1 MKKLITLFALI
12 GFGFSVNA
20 LAVPKIQTWTSDAG
34 AKVMFVPA
42 DSLPMVDV
50 RVVFDAGGARDGDL
64 PGLAAFTNALLTEGA
79 GELDAAAFA
88 ENIESR
94 GIQIGSDSLRD
105 MAWLTLRSLTEPE
118 VLSVGLAR
126 LSESLAKPRFD
137 QDAIERIRDQMHAVL
152 RQQEQ
157 SPSDIAS
164 REFYATLFAGH
175 PYGVPTEGTQAS
187 VDKINLDAIKAFH
200 EKYYVAK
207 NAVISIVGAQT
218 REQAEQIANQVTRDL
233 PQGEKAP
240 LIAMPTQIKPVD
252 KKIDYDSSQ
261 SHVYLGMLGMSRHDP
276 DYIPLYVGNQVLGG
290 GSLVSLLGEEVR
302 NKRGLSYSV
311 YSYFSASRQP
321 GPFVMVAQTK
331 NTQVKEAADV
341 MKQTLSKFANE
352 SLTEELLKDAKQN
365 IVFGFP
371 MQIANNSKMVGY
383 ISMIG
388 FYDMPIDW
396 LERLPRLVN
405 EVTLDEVKDAFNR
418 RVKVENLSTVVVGG

>member
-1 MKKLITLFALI
+1 MKKLITLFVLI
-12 GFGFSVNA
+12 GLGFSVNA

-64 PGLAAFTNALLTEGA
+64 PGLATFTNALLTEGA
-79 GELDAAAFA
+79 GEFDAAAFA

-105 MAWLTLRSLTEPE
+105 MAWLNLRSLTEPE

-126 LSESLAKPRFD
+126 LSEALAKPRFD

-175 PYGVPTEGTQAS
+175 PYGVPTEGTKAS
-187 VDKINLDAIKAFH
+187 VDKINLDAINAFH
-200 EKYYVAK
+200 KKYYVAK

>member
-1 MKKLITLFALI
+1 MKKLITLFVLI
-12 GFGFSVNA
+12 GLGFSVNA

-64 PGLAAFTNALLTEGA
+64 PGLATFTNALLTEGA

-94 GIQIGSDSLRD
+94 GIQIGSSSLRD
-105 MAWLTLRSLTEPE
+105 MAWLTLRSLTDPE
-118 VLSVGLAR
+118 VLSVGLTR
-126 LSESLAKPRFD
+126 LSEALAQPRFD
-137 QDAIERIRDQMHAVL
+137 QDAIDRIRDQMHAVL

-175 PYGVPTEGTQAS
+175 PYGVPTEGTKAS
-187 VDKINLDAIKAFH
+187 VDRINLVAIKAFH
-200 EKYYVAK
+200 KKYYVAK

-405 EVTLDEVKDAFNR
+405 EVTLDEVKDAFKR
-418 RVKVENLSTVVVGG
+418 RVKVENLSTVIVGG

>member
-12 GFGFSVNA
+12 GFAFSVNV
-20 LAVPKIQTWTSDAG
+20 LAVPQIQTWTSATG

-64 PGLAAFTNALLTEGA
+64 PGLATLTNALLTEGA

-94 GIQIGSDSLRD
+94 GIQIGNDSLRD
-105 MAWLTLRSLTEPE
+105 MAWLTLRSLTEPN
-118 VLSVGLAR
+118 VLSVGLTR
-126 LSESLAKPRFD
+126 LSEALAKPRFD

-175 PYGVPTEGTQAS
+175 PYGVPTEGTKAS
-187 VDKINLDAIKAFH
+187 VDKIKLDAIKAFH
-200 EKYYVAK
+200 KKYYVAK

-240 LIAMPTQIKPVD
+240 LIAIPTQIKPVD

-311 YSYFSASRQP
+311 YSYFSASRQA

-341 MKQTLSKFANE
+341 MKQTLAKFANE

>member
-175 PYGVPTEGTQAS
+175 PYGVPTEGTKAS
-187 VDKINLDAIKAFH
+187 LDRINLVAIKAFH
-200 EKYYVAK
+200 KKYYVAK

>member
-1 MKKLITLFALI
+1 
-12 GFGFSVNA
+12 
-20 LAVPKIQTWTSDAG
+20 
-34 AKVMFVPA
+34 
-42 DSLPMVDV
+42 
-50 RVVFDAGGARDGDL
+50 
-64 PGLAAFTNALLTEGA
+64 
-79 GELDAAAFA
+79 
-88 ENIESR
+88 
-94 GIQIGSDSLRD
+94 
-105 MAWLTLRSLTEPE
+105 

-175 PYGVPTEGTQAS
+175 PYGVPTEGTKAS
-187 VDKINLDAIKAFH
+187 VDRINLVAIKAFH
-200 EKYYVAK
+200 KKYYVAK

-331 NTQVKEAADV
+331 NTQFKEAADV
-341 MKQTLSKFANE
+341 MKQTLSKFAND

>member
-1 MKKLITLFALI
+1 MKKLMNFFALI
-12 GFGFSVNA
+12 VFGFSANA
-20 LAVPKIQTWTSDAG
+20 LAVPKIQTWTSETG

-64 PGLAAFTNALLTEGA
+64 PGLATFTNALLTEGA

-94 GIQIGSDSLRD
+94 GIQIVSDSLRD
-105 MAWLTLRSLTEPE
+105 MAWLTLRSLTESD
-118 VLSVGLAR
+118 VLSVGLTR
-126 LSESLAKPRFD
+126 LSEALAKPRFD
-137 QDAIERIRDQMHAVL
+137 RDAIERIRDQMHAVL

-164 REFYATLFAGH
+164 REFYATVFAGH
-175 PYGVPTEGTQAS
+175 PYGVPTEGAKVS
-187 VDKINLDAIKAFH
+187 VDKINLDAIKAFYN
-200 EKYYVAK
+200 KYYVAK

-218 REQAEQIANQVTRDL
+218 REQAEQIANQVMRDL
-233 PQGEKAP
+233 PKGEKAS

-311 YSYFSASRQP
+311 YSYFSASRQS

-341 MKQTLSKFANE
+341 MKQTLATFANE

-396 LERLPRLVN
+396 LERFPRLVN

>member
-1 MKKLITLFALI
+1 MNKLMRLFALFTLAI
-12 GFGFSVNA
+12 SANVM
-20 LAVPKIQTWTSDAG
+20 AVPQIQTWTSATG

-64 PGLAAFTNALLTEGA
+64 PGLATFTNALLTEGA

-94 GIQIGSDSLRD
+94 GIQIGNDSLRD
-105 MAWLTLRSLTEPE
+105 MAWLTLRSLTDPE
-118 VLSVGLAR
+118 VLSVGLTR
-126 LSESLAKPRFD
+126 LSEALAKPRFD
-137 QDAIERIRDQMHAVL
+137 QDAIERIRDQMQAVL

-164 REFYATLFAGH
+164 REFYAALFAGH
-175 PYGVPTEGTQAS
+175 PYGVPTEGTKAS

-200 EKYYVAK
+200 KKYYVAK

-218 REQAEQIANQVTRDL
+218 RAQAEQIANQVTRDL
-233 PQGEKAP
+233 PQGEKAA
-240 LIAMPTQIKPVD
+240 LIAMPTQITPVN

-261 SHVYLGMLGMSRHDP
+261 SHVYLGMLGMARHDP

-331 NTQVKEAADV
+331 NTQVKEAAEV
-341 MKQTLSKFANE
+341 MKETLAKFANE

-396 LERLPRLVN
+396 LERLPRLVE

>member
-12 GFGFSVNA
+12 GFAFSANV
-20 LAVPKIQTWTSDAG
+20 LAVPKIQTWTSETG

-64 PGLAAFTNALLTEGA
+64 PGLATFTNALLTEGA

-94 GIQIGSDSLRD
+94 GIQIGNDSLRD
-105 MAWLTLRSLTEPE
+105 MAWLTLRSLTEPD
-118 VLSVGLAR
+118 VLSVGLTR
-126 LSESLAKPRFD
+126 LSEALAKPRFD

-175 PYGVPTEGTQAS
+175 PYGVPTEGTKAS

-200 EKYYVAK
+200 KKYYVAK

-240 LIAMPTQIKPVD
+240 LIAMPTQIN
-252 KKIDYDSSQ
+252 Q
-261 SHVYLGMLGMSRHDP
+261 SIKRLITTHLSRMCISVCWVCRDM
-276 DYIPLYVGNQVLGG
+276 ILITFLCT
-290 GSLVSLLGEEVR
+290 LVTR
-302 NKRGLSYSV
+302 C
-311 YSYFSASRQP
+311 
-321 GPFVMVAQTK
+321 
-331 NTQVKEAADV
+331 
-341 MKQTLSKFANE
+341 
-352 SLTEELLKDAKQN
+352 
-365 IVFGFP
+365 
-371 MQIANNSKMVGY
+371 
-383 ISMIG
+383 
-388 FYDMPIDW
+388 
-396 LERLPRLVN
+396 
-405 EVTLDEVKDAFNR
+405 
-418 RVKVENLSTVVVGG
+418 

>member
-64 PGLAAFTNALLTEGA
+64 PGLATFTNALLTEGA

-94 GIQIGSDSLRD
+94 GIQIGSSSLRD
-105 MAWLTLRSLTEPE
+105 MAWLTLRSLTDPE
-118 VLSVGLAR
+118 VLSVGLTR
-126 LSESLAKPRFD
+126 LSEALAQPRFD
-137 QDAIERIRDQMHAVL
+137 QDAIDRIRDQMHAVL

-175 PYGVPTEGTQAS
+175 PYGVPTEGTKAS
-187 VDKINLDAIKAFH
+187 VDRINLVAIKAFH
-200 EKYYVAK
+200 KKYYVAK

-331 NTQVKEAADV
+331 NTQVKEAAEV
-341 MKQTLSKFANE
+341 MKETLAKFANE

-405 EVTLDEVKDAFNR
+405 EVTLDEVRDAFKR
-418 RVKVENLSTVVVGG
+418 RVKVENLSTVIVGG

>member
-1 MKKLITLFALI
+1 MKNLMSLFVLIVFA
-12 GFGFSVNA
+12 FSANA
-20 LAVPKIQTWTSDAG
+20 LAVPHIQTWTSDTG

-64 PGLAAFTNALLTEGA
+64 PGLATFTNALLTEGA

-118 VLSVGLAR
+118 VLSVGLTR
-126 LSESLAKPRFD
+126 LSEALASPRFD

-175 PYGVPTEGTQAS
+175 PYGVPTEGTKAS
-187 VDKINLDAIKAFH
+187 LVKITLNAIKAFH
-200 EKYYVAK
+200 KKYYVAK

-218 REQAEQIANQVTRDL
+218 REQAERIANQVTRDL

-276 DYIPLYVGNQVLGG
+276 DYIPLYVGNKVLGG

-341 MKQTLSKFANE
+341 MKQTLAKFANE

>member
-12 GFGFSVNA
+12 GFAFSANV
-20 LAVPKIQTWTSDAG
+20 LAVPKIQTWTSDTG

-42 DSLPMVDV
+42 DSLPMIDV

-64 PGLAAFTNALLTEGA
+64 PGLATFTNALLTEGA

-175 PYGVPTEGTQAS
+175 PYGVPTEGTKAS
-187 VDKINLDAIKAFH
+187 VDRINLVAIKAFH
-200 EKYYVAK
+200 KKYYVAK

>member
-64 PGLAAFTNALLTEGA
+64 PGLATFTNALLTEGA

-175 PYGVPTEGTQAS
+175 PYGVPTEGTKAS
-187 VDKINLDAIKAFH
+187 VDRINLVAIKAFH
-200 EKYYVAK
+200 KNYYVAK

-331 NTQVKEAADV
+331 NTQVKEAAEV
-341 MKQTLSKFANE
+341 MKETLAKFANE

-405 EVTLDEVKDAFNR
+405 EVTLDEVKDAFKR
-418 RVKVENLSTVVVGG
+418 RVKVENLSTVIVGG

>member
-1 MKKLITLFALI
+1 MKKLMSLFVLI
-12 GFGFSVNA
+12 VFAFSANA
-20 LAVPKIQTWTSDAG
+20 LAVPQIQTWTSDTG

-64 PGLAAFTNALLTEGA
+64 PGLATFTNALLTEGA
-79 GELDAAAFA
+79 AELDAAAFA

-118 VLSVGLAR
+118 VLSIGLTR
-126 LSESLAKPRFD
+126 LSEALANPRFD

-164 REFYATLFAGH
+164 REFYATLFADH
-175 PYGVPTEGTQAS
+175 PYGVPTEGTKAS
-187 VDKINLDAIKAFH
+187 VDKITLNANKAFH
-200 EKYYVAK
+200 KKYYVAK

-341 MKQTLSKFANE
+341 MKQTLMKFANE
-352 SLTEELLKDAKQN
+352 SLTDELLKDAKQN

>member
-64 PGLAAFTNALLTEGA
+64 PGLATFTNALLTEGA

-94 GIQIGSDSLRD
+94 GIQIGSSSLRD
-105 MAWLTLRSLTEPE
+105 MAWLTLRSLTDPE
-118 VLSVGLAR
+118 VLSVGLTR
-126 LSESLAKPRFD
+126 LSEALAQPRFD
-137 QDAIERIRDQMHAVL
+137 QDAIDRIRDQMHAVL

-175 PYGVPTEGTQAS
+175 PYGVPTEGTKAS
-187 VDKINLDAIKAFH
+187 VDRINLVAIKAFH
-200 EKYYVAK
+200 KKYYVAK

>member
-1 MKKLITLFALI
+1 MKKLITLFVLI
-12 GFGFSVNA
+12 GLGFSVNA

-64 PGLAAFTNALLTEGA
+64 PGLATFTNALLTEGA

-94 GIQIGSDSLRD
+94 GIQIGSSSLRD
-105 MAWLTLRSLTEPE
+105 MAWLTLRSLTDPE
-118 VLSVGLAR
+118 VLSVGLTR
-126 LSESLAKPRFD
+126 LSEALAQPRFD
-137 QDAIERIRDQMHAVL
+137 QDAIDRIRDQMHAVL

-175 PYGVPTEGTQAS
+175 PYGVPTEGTKAS
-187 VDKINLDAIKAFH
+187 VDRINLVAIKAFH
-200 EKYYVAK
+200 KKYYVAK

-331 NTQVKEAADV
+331 NTQVKEAAEV
-341 MKQTLSKFANE
+341 MKETLAKFANE

-396 LERLPRLVN
+396 LERLPRLVE

>member
-1 MKKLITLFALI
+1 MKKLMSLFVLI
-12 GFGFSVNA
+12 VFAFSANA
-20 LAVPKIQTWTSDAG
+20 LAVPQIQTWTSDTG

-64 PGLAAFTNALLTEGA
+64 PGLATFTNALLTEGA
-79 GELDAAAFA
+79 AELDAAAFA

-118 VLSVGLAR
+118 VLSIGLTR
-126 LSESLAKPRFD
+126 LSEALANPRFD

-164 REFYATLFAGH
+164 REFYATLFADH
-175 PYGVPTEGTQAS
+175 PYGVPTEGTKAS
-187 VDKINLDAIKAFH
+187 VDKITLNAIKAFH
-200 EKYYVAK
+200 KKYYVAK

-341 MKQTLSKFANE
+341 MKQTLAKFANE

>member
-1 MKKLITLFALI
+1 
-12 GFGFSVNA
+12 
-20 LAVPKIQTWTSDAG
+20 
-34 AKVMFVPA
+34 
-42 DSLPMVDV
+42 V

-64 PGLAAFTNALLTEGA
+64 PGLATFTNALLTEGA

-94 GIQIGSDSLRD
+94 GIQIGSNSLRD
-105 MAWLTLRSLTEPE
+105 MAWLTLRSLTDPE
-118 VLSVGLAR
+118 VLSVGLTR
-126 LSESLAKPRFD
+126 LSEALAQPRFD
-137 QDAIERIRDQMHAVL
+137 QDAIDRIRDQMHAVL

-175 PYGVPTEGTQAS
+175 PYGVPTEGTKAS
-187 VDKINLDAIKAFH
+187 VDRINLVAIKAFH
-200 EKYYVAK
+200 KKYYVAK

-331 NTQVKEAADV
+331 NTQFKEAADV
-341 MKQTLSKFANE
+341 MKQTLAKFANE

>member
-12 GFGFSVNA
+12 WFGFSVNA

-64 PGLAAFTNALLTEGA
+64 PGLATFTNALLTEGA

-94 GIQIGSDSLRD
+94 GIQIGSSSLRD
-105 MAWLTLRSLTEPE
+105 MAWLTLRSLTDPE
-118 VLSVGLAR
+118 VLSVGLTR
-126 LSESLAKPRFD
+126 LSEALAQPRFD
-137 QDAIERIRDQMHAVL
+137 QDAIDRIRDQMHAVL

-175 PYGVPTEGTQAS
+175 PYGVPTEGTKAS
-187 VDKINLDAIKAFH
+187 VDRINLVAIKAFH
-200 EKYYVAK
+200 KKYYVAK

-331 NTQVKEAADV
+331 NTQVKEAAEV
-341 MKQTLSKFANE
+341 MKETLAKFANE

-405 EVTLDEVKDAFNR
+405 EVTLDEVKDAFKR
-418 RVKVENLSTVVVGG
+418 RVKVENLSTVIVGG

>member
-64 PGLAAFTNALLTEGA
+64 PGLATFTNALLTEGA

-94 GIQIGSDSLRD
+94 GIQIGSSSLRD
-105 MAWLTLRSLTEPE
+105 MAWLTLRSLTDPE
-118 VLSVGLAR
+118 VLSVGLTR
-126 LSESLAKPRFD
+126 LSEALAQPRFD
-137 QDAIERIRDQMHAVL
+137 QDAIDRIRDQMHAVL

-175 PYGVPTEGTQAS
+175 PYGVPTEGTKAS
-187 VDKINLDAIKAFH
+187 VDRINLVAIKAFH
-200 EKYYVAK
+200 KKYYVAK

-331 NTQVKEAADV
+331 NTQVKEAAEV
-341 MKQTLSKFANE
+341 MKETLAKFANE

-405 EVTLDEVKDAFNR
+405 EVTLDEVKDAFKR
-418 RVKVENLSTVVVGG
+418 RVKVENLSTVIVGG